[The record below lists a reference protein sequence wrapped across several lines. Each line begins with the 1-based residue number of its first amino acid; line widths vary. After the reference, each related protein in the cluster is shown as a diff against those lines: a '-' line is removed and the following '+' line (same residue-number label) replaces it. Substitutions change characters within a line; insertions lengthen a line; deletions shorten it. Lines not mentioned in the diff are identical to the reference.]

1 MSFILDALKKSESDR
16 QRNANPGMYELKVAV
31 PRARFPVW
39 AIVLAFL
46 LGINLLVGVWYL
58 MKTDQPTRL
67 KRDETAAP
75 ALPAPALP
83 APALPAPALPA
94 PALPAPAAA
103 PVTPEVE
110 RTDIA
115 RGIFN
120 PADFEPAVEPEKAP
134 PAAVRTVPRETRPP
148 AASARRPAT
157 QGLPSRDDLILE
169 GVTVPDVSM
178 SLHVY
183 DPDPARRFAFINGN
197 RVQEGAVLPNGIRVQ
212 SITPEGAILLW
223 QDRRFLL
230 ALP

>member
-39 AIVLAFL
+39 AIILALL

-58 MKTDQPTRL
+58 MKTDQPTELR
-67 KRDETAAP
+67 RVETAATIQ
-75 ALPAPALP
+75 PAPAPP
-83 APALPAPALPA
+83 A
-94 PALPAPAAA
+94 PAPAAA
-103 PVTPEVE
+103 PPVTPEAE

-115 RGIFN
+115 RGMFN

-134 PAAVRTVPRETRPP
+134 PAAVRTEPRETR
-148 AASARRPAT
+148 ARTASARRPAT

-169 GVTVPDVSM
+169 GVSVPDVSM

-197 RVQEGAVLPNGIRVQ
+197 RTQEGAVLPNGIVVQ
-212 SITPEGAILLW
+212 SITPEGAVLLW

>member
-16 QRNANPGMYELKVAV
+16 QRNANPGVYELKVAV

-39 AIVLAFL
+39 AIILAFL

-58 MKTDQPTRL
+58 MKTDQPTQLRPA
-67 KRDETAAP
+67 ETAAT
-75 ALPAPALP
+75 ALPAPAP
-83 APALPAPALPA
+83 
-94 PALPAPAAA
+94 PAPAAA
-103 PVTPEVE
+103 PVAPEAE

-134 PAAVRTVPRETRPP
+134 PAAARTAPRDTRAP

-197 RVQEGAVLPNGIRVQ
+197 RTQEGAVLPNGILVQ

>member
-39 AIVLAFL
+39 AIILAFL
-46 LGINLLVGVWYL
+46 LGINVLVGVWYL
-58 MKTDQPTRL
+58 MKTDEPTELSRAAT
-67 KRDETAAP
+67 TATTLP
-75 ALPAPALP
+75 ATTLPAPAP
-83 APALPAPALPA
+83 PV
-94 PALPAPAAA
+94 PAAA
-103 PVTPEVE
+103 PPVTPESE

-134 PAAVRTVPRETRPP
+134 PPALQAVPRETPAP

-169 GVTVPDVSM
+169 GVAVPDVSM

-197 RVQEGAVLPNGIRVQ
+197 RTEEGTVLPNGIVVQ
-212 SITPEGAILLW
+212 SITPDGAVLLW

>member
-16 QRNANPGMYELKVAV
+16 QRNANPGVYELKVAV

-39 AIVLAFL
+39 AIILAFL

-58 MKTDQPTRL
+58 MKTDQPTQL
-67 KRDETAAP
+67 WPAETAAT
-75 ALPAPALP
+75 ALPAPAP
-83 APALPAPALPA
+83 
-94 PALPAPAAA
+94 PAPAAA
-103 PVTPEVE
+103 PVAPEAE

-134 PAAVRTVPRETRPP
+134 PAAVRTAPRDTRAP

-169 GVTVPDVSM
+169 GVTVPEVSM

-197 RVQEGAVLPNGIRVQ
+197 RTQEGAVLPNGILVQ

>member
-31 PRARFPVW
+31 PRARFPAW
-39 AIVLAFL
+39 AIILALL
-46 LGINLLVGVWYL
+46 LGINVLVGIWYL
-58 MKTDQPTRL
+58 MKTDQPTELGRA
-67 KRDETAAP
+67 ETATTT
-75 ALPAPALP
+75 
-83 APALPAPALPA
+83 
-94 PALPAPAAA
+94 LPAPAAA

-134 PAAVRTVPRETRPP
+134 PAPARTEPREARIP

-169 GVTVPDVSM
+169 GISVPDVSM

-183 DPDPARRFAFINGN
+183 DPAPARRFAFINGN
-197 RVQEGAVLPNGIRVQ
+197 RVQEGAVLPNGIQVQ

>member
-31 PRARFPVW
+31 PRARFPAW
-39 AIVLAFL
+39 AIILALL

-58 MKTDQPTRL
+58 MKTDEPTQLR
-67 KRDETAAP
+67 RDETAAP
-75 ALPAPALP
+75 ALPAPAP
-83 APALPAPALPA
+83 
-94 PALPAPAAA
+94 PAPAAA
-103 PVTPEVE
+103 PAAAPVAPEAE

-134 PAAVRTVPRETRPP
+134 PAAVRTQPRETRAP
-148 AASARRPAT
+148 AASNRRPAT

-169 GVTVPDVSM
+169 GITVPDVSM

-197 RVQEGAVLPNGIRVQ
+197 RTQEGAVLPNGILVQ

>member
-31 PRARFPVW
+31 PRARFPAW
-39 AIVLAFL
+39 AIILALL
-46 LGINLLVGVWYL
+46 LGINVLVGIWYL
-58 MKTDQPTRL
+58 MKTDQPTELR
-67 KRDETAAP
+67 RAETAATT
-75 ALPAPALP
+75 LPAPV
-83 APALPAPALPA
+83 
-94 PALPAPAAA
+94 AA

-120 PADFEPAVEPEKAP
+120 SADFEPAVEPEKAP
-134 PAAVRTVPRETRPP
+134 PAPARTEPREARTP

-169 GVTVPDVSM
+169 GISVPDVSM

-183 DPDPARRFAFINGN
+183 DPAPARRFAFINGN
-197 RVQEGAVLPNGIRVQ
+197 RVQEGAVLPNGIQVQ

>member
-31 PRARFPVW
+31 PRARFPAW
-39 AIVLAFL
+39 AVILALL

-58 MKTDQPTRL
+58 MKTDQPTQPRST
-67 KRDETAAP
+67 ETAATTLP
-75 ALPAPALP
+75 PPAPQ
-83 APALPAPALPA
+83 
-94 PALPAPAAA
+94 APAAA
-103 PVTPEVE
+103 PVTPEAE

-134 PAAVRTVPRETRPP
+134 PAAVRTAPRETRPP

-197 RVQEGAVLPNGIRVQ
+197 RTQEGAVLPNGILVQ
-212 SITPEGAILLW
+212 SITPDGAILLW